1 MPDIGQIFPDN
12 DPKWSGADSTI
23 FMEEAYSRMVD
34 RGFRIG
40 NVDVTLILQKPKVG
54 WEGFTQVTTHASNC
68 PWIYEGHERIV
79 VR

>member
-40 NVDVTLILQKPKVG
+40 NVDVTLILQKPKV
-54 WEGFTQVTTHASNC
+54 WYEGLMQVTAHAICS
-68 PWIYEGHERIV
+68 PWIYKRHERIV
-79 VR
+79 IL